1 MRLQGATPHR
11 SERAQFGH
19 SAPTS
24 VPDGK
29 AHARP
34 RMQDT
39 RLGEELVGQFRHL
52 RPDIDDD
59 HALMRTYPRALFFQS
74 TLQRIRTQRPRAS
87 ISFAPASPISVTGF
101 LYLPTSRRLPL
112 LPSMPLPS

>member
-1 MRLQGATPHR
+1 
-11 SERAQFGH
+11 
-19 SAPTS
+19 
-24 VPDGK
+24 
-29 AHARP
+29 
-34 RMQDT
+34 MQDT

-52 RPDIDDD
+52 RPDINDD

-112 LPSMPLPS
+112 SAINAFAFMTERLRLVALQITDDEEIPF